1 MLGLITLTQT
11 SNSSTQHSS
20 IKIMYMKEKYELPE
34 GFVDLSEEVKPLAMF
49 SASEPEEDEEE
60 EDEVEYSYPSLYFN
74 NAEGLKDLP
83 KEGTATIFFKKTME
97 RTEVVTRDGKTK
109 KNHCVELCICGI
121 KAPKSAPMKMDAEDE
136 IENGLNEAE
145 EEED

>member
-1 MLGLITLTQT
+1 
-11 SNSSTQHSS
+11 
-20 IKIMYMKEKYELPE
+20 MYMKKKYELPE
-34 GFVDLSEEVKPLAMF
+34 GFVDLSEEINPMMQM
-49 SASEPEEDEEE
+49 SMPESEMEEE
-60 EDEVEYSYPSLYFN
+60 EDDKEYSYPSLYFN

-83 KEGTATIFFKKTME
+83 KEGTATIYFKKTME

-121 KAPKSAPMKMDAEDE
+121 KAPKATAPMKMDAEDE

>member
-1 MLGLITLTQT
+1 
-11 SNSSTQHSS
+11 
-20 IKIMYMKEKYELPE
+20 MYMKQKYELPE
-34 GFVDLSEEVKPLAMF
+34 GFVDLSEEIEPISMSFSKPEM
-49 SASEPEEDEEE
+49 EEE
-60 EDEVEYSYPSLYFN
+60 EDDEGEKEYSYPSLYFR

-83 KEGTATIFFKKTME
+83 KEGTATIYFKKTME
-97 RTEVVTRDGKTK
+97 RTETVTRNGETE

-121 KAPKSAPMKMDAEDE
+121 KTPKAAPMKMDVEDE

>member
-1 MLGLITLTQT
+1 
-11 SNSSTQHSS
+11 
-20 IKIMYMKEKYELPE
+20 MYMKEQYELPE

-49 SASEPEEDEEE
+49 STSEPEDEEE
-60 EDEVEYSYPSLYFN
+60 DETEYSYPTLYFS

-83 KEGTATIFFKKTME
+83 KEGTATIYFKKTME

-121 KAPKSAPMKMDAEDE
+121 KTPKSTAVIKNDPEDE
-136 IENGLNEAE
+136 IESGLNEAE
-145 EEED
+145 EKED

>member
-1 MLGLITLTQT
+1 
-11 SNSSTQHSS
+11 
-20 IKIMYMKEKYELPE
+20 MYIKEKYELPE
-34 GFVDLSEEVKPLAMF
+34 GFVDLSEEVKPMMGM
-49 SASEPEEDEEE
+49 SISEPEMEE
-60 EDEVEYSYPSLYFN
+60 EDDTEYSYPSLYFN

-83 KEGTATIFFKKTME
+83 KEGTATIYFKKTME
-97 RTEVVTRDGKTK
+97 RTEVVNRDGKTK

-121 KAPKSAPMKMDAEDE
+121 KAPKSAAPMKMDAEDE

>member
-1 MLGLITLTQT
+1 
-11 SNSSTQHSS
+11 
-20 IKIMYMKEKYELPE
+20 MYTKEKYELPE
-34 GFVDLSEEVKPLAMF
+34 GFVDLSEEVKPIMEMPM
-49 SASEPEEDEEE
+49 SEPEMEEGED
-60 EDEVEYSYPSLYFN
+60 DKEYSYPSLYFS

-83 KEGTATIFFKKTME
+83 KEGTATIVFKKTME

-121 KAPKSAPMKMDAEDE
+121 KAPKSAALMKMDAEDE

>member
-1 MLGLITLTQT
+1 
-11 SNSSTQHSS
+11 
-20 IKIMYMKEKYELPE
+20 MKKKYELPE
-34 GFVDLSEEVKPLAMF
+34 GFVDLSEEVEPISMSF
-49 SASEPEEDEEE
+49 SKMEEEYDEDEK
-60 EDEVEYSYPSLYFN
+60 EYSYPSLYFR

-83 KEGTATIFFKKTME
+83 KEGTATIYFKKTME
-97 RTEVVTRDGKTK
+97 RTETITRNGETE

-121 KAPKSAPMKMDAEDE
+121 KTPKATAPIKMDAEDE

>member
-1 MLGLITLTQT
+1 
-11 SNSSTQHSS
+11 
-20 IKIMYMKEKYELPE
+20 MYIKEKYDLPE
-34 GFVDLSEEVKPLAMF
+34 GFVDLSEEVKPMMAM
-49 SASEPEEDEEE
+49 SISEPEIEEE
-60 EDEVEYSYPSLYFN
+60 EDDKEYSYPSLYFN

-83 KEGTATIFFKKTME
+83 KEGTATIYFKKTME
-97 RTEVVTRDGKTK
+97 RVETITRNGKTE

-121 KAPKSAPMKMDAEDE
+121 KTPKSTAPKMDAEDE

>member
-1 MLGLITLTQT
+1 
-11 SNSSTQHSS
+11 
-20 IKIMYMKEKYELPE
+20 MKEKYELPE
-34 GFVDLSEEVKPLAMF
+34 GFVDLSEEVKPMMAM
-49 SASEPEEDEEE
+49 SISEPEMEEE
-60 EDEVEYSYPSLYFN
+60 EDDTEYSYPSLYFN
-74 NAEGLKDLP
+74 NAEGLKELP
-83 KEGTATIFFKKTME
+83 KEGTATIYFKKTME

-121 KAPKSAPMKMDAEDE
+121 KTPKSTAPKMDAENE

>member
-1 MLGLITLTQT
+1 
-11 SNSSTQHSS
+11 
-20 IKIMYMKEKYELPE
+20 MYIKEKYDLPE
-34 GFVDLSEEVKPLAMF
+34 GFVDLSEEVKPPAMF
-49 SASEPEEDEEE
+49 SASEPEEEE
-60 EDEVEYSYPSLYFN
+60 EDDVEYSYPSLYFN

-97 RTEVVTRDGKTK
+97 RTETVTRDGKTK

-121 KAPKSAPMKMDAEDE
+121 KAPKSTSPMKMDAEDE

-145 EEED
+145 KD

>member
-1 MLGLITLTQT
+1 L
-11 SNSSTQHSS
+11 N
-20 IKIMYMKEKYELPE
+20 KIMYMKQKYELPE
-34 GFVDLSEEVKPLAMF
+34 GFVDLSEEIKPMMQM
-49 SASEPEEDEEE
+49 SMSEPEMEEE
-60 EDEVEYSYPSLYFN
+60 EDDKEYSYPSLYFS

-83 KEGTATIFFKKTME
+83 KEGTATIVFKKTME

-121 KAPKSAPMKMDAEDE
+121 KTPKATAPMKMDAEDE
-136 IENGLNEAE
+136 IENGLTEAE

>member
-1 MLGLITLTQT
+1 
-11 SNSSTQHSS
+11 
-20 IKIMYMKEKYELPE
+20 MYMKEKYELPE
-34 GFVDLSEEVKPLAMF
+34 GFVDLSEEIKPMIGMKI
-49 SASEPEEDEEE
+49 SEPEMEE
-60 EDEVEYSYPSLYFN
+60 EDDKEYSYPSLYFN
-74 NAEGLKDLP
+74 NAEGLKELP
-83 KEGTATIFFKKTME
+83 KEGTATIYFKKTIE

-121 KAPKSAPMKMDAEDE
+121 KTPKSTAPMKIDAEDE

>member
-1 MLGLITLTQT
+1 
-11 SNSSTQHSS
+11 
-20 IKIMYMKEKYELPE
+20 MYMKQKYELPE
-34 GFVDLSEEVKPLAMF
+34 GFVDLSEEIKPMMGMEIF
-49 SASEPEEDEEE
+49 SEPEMEEE
-60 EDEVEYSYPSLYFN
+60 KDEKEDDKEYSYPSLYFS

-83 KEGTATIFFKKTME
+83 KEGTATIYFKKTME
-97 RTEVVTRDGKTK
+97 RTETITRDGKTK

-121 KAPKSAPMKMDAEDE
+121 KAPKATAPMKMDAEDE

>member
-1 MLGLITLTQT
+1 MP
-11 SNSSTQHSS
+11 
-20 IKIMYMKEKYELPE
+20 YMKQKYELPE
-34 GFVDLSEEVKPLAMF
+34 GFVDLSEEIKPLEMF
-49 SASEPEEDEEE
+49 STVEPEEEE
-60 EDEVEYSYPSLYFN
+60 EDEVEYSYPTLYFS

-97 RTEVVTRDGKTK
+97 RNETITRNGKTEK
-109 KNHCVELCICGI
+109 KHCVELCICGI
-121 KAPKSAPMKMDAEDE
+121 KAPKAAPMKMDAEDE

>member
-1 MLGLITLTQT
+1 
-11 SNSSTQHSS
+11 
-20 IKIMYMKEKYELPE
+20 MYMKKKYELPE
-34 GFVDLSEEVKPLAMF
+34 GFIDLSEEIKPIMGM
-49 SASEPEEDEEE
+49 SISEPEMEEEEEE
-60 EDEVEYSYPSLYFN
+60 EDDKEYSYPSLYFN

-97 RTEVVTRDGKTK
+97 RTETVTRDGKTK
-109 KNHCVELCICGI
+109 KNHFVELCICGI
-121 KAPKSAPMKMDAEDE
+121 KAPKSAPIKIDAEDE

>member
-1 MLGLITLTQT
+1 
-11 SNSSTQHSS
+11 
-20 IKIMYMKEKYELPE
+20 MYIKEKYDLPE
-34 GFVDLSEEVKPLAMF
+34 GFVDLSEEVKPLVMF
-49 SASEPEEDEEE
+49 SATEQKEDEEE
-60 EDEVEYSYPSLYFN
+60 KEDEVEYSYPSLYFN

-121 KAPKSAPMKMDAEDE
+121 KTPKATPMKMDDEDA
-136 IENGLNEAE
+136 IENGLEEAE
-145 EEED
+145 ND

>member
-1 MLGLITLTQT
+1 
-11 SNSSTQHSS
+11 
-20 IKIMYMKEKYELPE
+20 MYMKEKYELPE
-34 GFVDLSEEVKPLAMF
+34 GFVDLSEEVKPIGMF
-49 SASEPEEDEEE
+49 STSEPEDEEE
-60 EDEVEYSYPSLYFN
+60 DETEYSYPTLYFS

-83 KEGTATIFFKKTME
+83 KEGTATIVFKKTME
-97 RTEVVTRDGKTK
+97 RTETITRDGKTK

-121 KAPKSAPMKMDAEDE
+121 KAPKSAAPMKMDAEDE

>member
-1 MLGLITLTQT
+1 MPYT
-11 SNSSTQHSS
+11 
-20 IKIMYMKEKYELPE
+20 KEKYELPS
-34 GFVDLSEEVKPLAMF
+34 GFTDLGDEIKTTAM
-49 SASEPEEDEEE
+49 PEMEMPKND
-60 EDEVEYSYPSLYFN
+60 YHYPSLYFE

-97 RTEVVTRDGKTK
+97 RTETVTRDGKTK

-121 KAPKSAPMKMDAEDE
+121 KAPKATAPMKMDAEDE

>member
-1 MLGLITLTQT
+1 
-11 SNSSTQHSS
+11 
-20 IKIMYMKEKYELPE
+20 MYMKEQYELPE
-34 GFVDLSEEVKPLAMF
+34 GFVDLSEEVKPIGMF
-49 SASEPEEDEEE
+49 SASEPEDEE
-60 EDEVEYSYPSLYFN
+60 EDETEYSYPTLYFS

-83 KEGTATIFFKKTME
+83 KEGTATIYFKKTME

-121 KAPKSAPMKMDAEDE
+121 KTPKSASPMKIDSEDE

-145 EEED
+145 MED